1 MFKRQQLFFLVI
13 IFLCNTLLSLLILK
27 AATKMALHITVS
39 KKWNTNYE
47 TQESWI
53 GRKKKKIKCFI
64 SPHSNWDEQYMCS
77 LKRKNKP
84 ISSQIKDK
92 CQGTLTNGALSVQNE
107 KYKPKILIHYA
118 GVFRSFCRRR
128 VSPWKNTL

>member
-47 TQESWI
+47 TQES
-53 GRKKKKIKCFI
+53 
-64 SPHSNWDEQYMCS
+64 
-77 LKRKNKP
+77 
-84 ISSQIKDK
+84 
-92 CQGTLTNGALSVQNE
+92 
-107 KYKPKILIHYA
+107 
-118 GVFRSFCRRR
+118 
-128 VSPWKNTL
+128 